1 MVRAVVITGSPGAG
15 KSSVLEALSGLL
27 DHDGVPHAAFE
38 SEQLGWGTPWL
49 TEEQCYELL
58 GELCVALRRYGRELF
73 LIADTTVTS
82 AHVASIVQAIGADRT
97 SVVCLR
103 AAPETAA
110 RRVMDREPPEWHGR
124 EALAERARELA
135 MQIPA
140 LDGID
145 VHITTEDR
153 RPRDVARE
161 IRSKALQG
169 V

>member
-1 MVRAVVITGSPGAG
+1 MVPKSRLRA
-15 KSSVLEALSGLL
+15 
-27 DHDGVPHAAFE
+27 
-38 SEQLGWGTPWL
+38 LGDLRG
-49 TEEQCYELL
+49 
-58 GELCVALRRYGRELF
+58 ALRRYGRELF
-73 LIADTTVTS
+73 LIAGTTETS
-82 AHVASIVQAIGADRT
+82 AHGASIVRAIGADRT

-110 RRVMDREPPEWHGR
+110 RRVMDASRLSGTGR
-124 EALAERARELA
+124 DALAERARELA
-135 MQIPA
+135 TQIPA

-153 RPRDVARE
+153 HPRDVARE